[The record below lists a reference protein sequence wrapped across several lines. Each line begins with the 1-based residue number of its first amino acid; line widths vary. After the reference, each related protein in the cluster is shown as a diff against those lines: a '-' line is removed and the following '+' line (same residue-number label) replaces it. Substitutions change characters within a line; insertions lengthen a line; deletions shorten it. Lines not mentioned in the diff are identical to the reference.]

1 MRLAGNTIT
10 IFNAVH
16 DAAEDLDDY
25 IPTVITGTTW
35 HAQVVTAVDGTG
47 LKAASKYVV
56 RVPLSADTSGKAYAD
71 PVAYAS
77 AADKSALF
85 TVRAGD
91 MIARGA
97 IEERLTPAQV
107 KERYADSFTVLGVT
121 DASRAPREPHFL
133 IVGV

>member
-1 MRLAGNTIT
+1 MKLAGNTIT

-16 DAAEDLDDY
+16 DTASDLDDY

-35 HAQVVTAVDGTG
+35 HAQVVTAVDATG
-47 LKAASKYVV
+47 LKAASKYTV
-56 RVPLSADTSGKAYAD
+56 RVPITADTSGKAYAD
-71 PVAYAS
+71 PVVYAS

-97 IEERLTPAQV
+97 IEEHLTPAQV
-107 KERYADSFTVLGVT
+107 KARYADSFTVLGVT
-121 DASRAPREPHFL
+121 DASGAPREPHYL
-133 IVGV
+133 IVGA